1 MTSDGKEAVV
11 TALTVELMRQA
22 IGTLDAQFNRISTMT
37 HFPTLERPEAVA
49 RAVNS
54 RYLSDEQPLVRE
66 LADRARLP
74 ERARRNVDA
83 RALALVQAV
92 RSARGSGGALDAFL
106 REYSLAS
113 REGVILMCLAE
124 ALLRI
129 PDGETADRLI
139 ADKIPSGAWDEHLG
153 DSESLLVNA
162 STWGLM
168 LTGRVVALDRNEVG
182 EARSWYGR
190 LAAKL
195 GEPVA
200 RAALKQAMRILGHQF
215 VMGRDIEAALARA
228 AGKEERDY
236 RYSFDMLG
244 EAALTRADAERYRAK
259 YSAAIAAVG
268 RAVEPRESIT
278 ARHSISIKLS
288 ALHPRYEFTQTQR
301 VMRELYPVIE
311 QLVRE
316 ARDAGIGVTLDA
328 EEADRLE
335 LSLLLVDKLL
345 ASDVTRGFAGFGLA
359 VQAYQKRAWSTIDW
373 LLGRLEAADRR
384 ITLRLVKG
392 AYWDSEI
399 KRAQERGLVG
409 YPVFTRKPNTD
420 VSYLACARLL
430 ESAGERIHAQ
440 FATHNAHT
448 IAQVAEVFGGD
459 ANRFEFQRLHGMGA
473 ELYDSVVR
481 GPWGKFPCRVYAP
494 VGAHEDLLPYLV
506 RRLLENGANTSFVNR
521 IVDGSLPAEEVV
533 ADPIAE
539 VDALERV
546 AHPRIPLPANLFAP
560 ERANSAGFNFAD
572 GQAVDTLLR
581 DCERAS
587 QQPWSAAPVVSG
599 QTRAGRTT
607 PVCNPANTAEHIG
620 VVTNADAA
628 TVEATID
635 AAVRAQGDWDDA
647 GGEHRAAILERAAQ
661 LFEEHTAALT
671 ARCVREAGKTLPDAI
686 GEVREAVDFLRYY
699 AARARRDFSHES
711 TLPGP
716 TGERNLLRLRGKG
729 VFACISPWNFPLA
742 IYTGQVA
749 AALAAGNSVV
759 AKPAEQTPL
768 TAAYATG
775 LMLQAG
781 VPPSALHFV
790 PGEGGE
796 VGAALTRDPRL
807 AGVVFTG
814 GTDTARIIERS
825 LAGRPGAIGTLIA
838 ETGGLNVMLADS
850 SALAEQLVLDVVQSG
865 FNSAG
870 QRCSALRVLLVQ
882 EEIAPRVQ
890 TLLAGAMDEIVVGD
904 PARLST
910 DVGPVIDDD
919 ALKMLEGYR
928 AQVEKQARWKH
939 RAPGAGAAG
948 RFFAPLAVEI
958 DSLGSLQREV
968 FGPVVHLVRYRARDL
983 DALVEAINH
992 LGYGLTLGIH
1002 TRIDGLAQRI
1012 ARALRVGNV
1021 YINRNMIGAVVGV
1034 QPFGGM
1040 GLSGTGPKA
1049 GGPHYLHR
1057 MATEQTITTNTA
1069 AIGGNAGLL
1078 SLAAR

>member
-1 MTSDGKEAVV
+1 MTKFS
-11 TALTVELMRQA
+11 
-22 IGTLDAQFNRISTMT
+22 S
-37 HFPTLERPEAVA
+37 LERADSV
-49 RAVNS
+49 S
-54 RYLSDEQPLVRE
+54 RSINPQYLAEEQQLVRD
-66 LADRARLP
+66 LADRARLS
-74 ERARRNVDA
+74 ETAARHAGA

-92 RSARGSGGALDAFL
+92 RGAKSGGGALDAFL

-153 DSESLLVNA
+153 DSDSLLVNA

-168 LTGRVVALDRNEVG
+168 LTGRVIALDRNEVG
-182 EARSWYGR
+182 EARSWYAR
-190 LAAKL
+190 LVGKL

-215 VMGRDIEAALARA
+215 VMGRDIGNALERA

-244 EAALTRADAERYRAK
+244 EAALTRADAERYREK
-259 YSAAIAAVG
+259 YAQAIAAVG
-268 RAVEPRESIT
+268 RDVSQREPVT

-288 ALHPRYEFTQTQR
+288 ALHPRYEFTQATR
-301 VMRELYPVIE
+301 VMAELYPVIE
-311 QLVRE
+311 GLVGQ

-328 EEADRLE
+328 EEAERLE

-345 ASDVTRGFAGFGLA
+345 RSEVTRGFGGFGLA
-359 VQAYQKRAWSTIDW
+359 VQAYQKRAYATLEW
-373 LLGRLEAADRR
+373 LLRTTRETDRR

-399 KRAQERGLVG
+399 KRAQERGLAG

-430 ESAGERIHAQ
+430 ESAGDRIYPQ

-448 IAQVAEVFGGD
+448 IAHVAELFGAD
-459 ANRFEFQRLHGMGA
+459 ADRFEFQRLHGMGA

-481 GPWGKFPCRVYAP
+481 GPWGKYACRVYAP

-521 IVDGSLPAEEVV
+521 IVDASLPAEEVV
-533 ADPIAE
+533 ADPVAE

-546 AHPRIPLPANLFAP
+546 AHPRIPLPLNLFAP
-560 ERANSAGFNFAD
+560 ERLNSAGFNFAD
-572 GQAVDTLLR
+572 GQAVDLLMR

-587 QQPWSAAPVVSG
+587 QQPWSAVPLVAA
-599 QTRAGRTT
+599 QTRASGV
-607 PVCNPANTAEHIG
+607 PVNLHNPADTAE
-620 VVTNADAA
+620 VVGSVFTADAE
-628 TVEATID
+628 TVDLAIT
-635 AAVRAQGDWDDA
+635 AAARAQEDWDHS
-647 GGEHRAAILERAAQ
+647 GGEKRALLLERAA
-661 LFEEHTAALT
+661 LLYEEHTAALV
-671 ARCVREAGKTLPDAI
+671 ARCVREAGKTLPDAV

-699 AARARRDFSHES
+699 AARARRDFSHE
-711 TLPGP
+711 TALPGP

-729 VFACISPWNFPLA
+729 VFGCISPWNFPLA

-749 AALAAGNSVV
+749 AALAAGNAVV

-781 VPPSALHFV
+781 IPPEVLQFV
-790 PGEGGE
+790 PGEGAT
-796 VGAALTRDPRL
+796 VGAALSRDPRL
-807 AGVVFTG
+807 AGIVFTG
-814 GTDTARIIERS
+814 STDTARLIERS
-825 LAGRPGAIGTLIA
+825 MAARPGAIGTLIA

-870 QRCSALRVLLVQ
+870 QRCSALRILLVQ
-882 EEIAPRVQ
+882 EEIAPRVK
-890 TLLAGAMDEIVVGD
+890 TLLAGCMDELVVGD
-904 PARLST
+904 PAHLAT

-919 ALKMLEGYR
+919 ALAMLEKHAGEITR
-928 AQVEKQARWKH
+928 GAAWSH
-939 RAPGAGAAG
+939 RARGPAG
-948 RFFAPLAVEI
+948 REARGRYFAPLAVQI
-958 DSLGSLQREV
+958 DSLQRLRSEV
-968 FGPVVHLVRYRARDL
+968 FGPVVHLLPYRARDL
-983 DALVEAINH
+983 DAVVAAVNQ
-992 LGYGLTLGIH
+992 LGFGLTLGIH
-1002 TRIDGLAQRI
+1002 TRIDGLAQRV
-1012 ARALRVGNV
+1012 ARSLRVGNV

-1078 SLAAR
+1078 SLASR

>member
-1 MTSDGKEAVV
+1 MA
-11 TALTVELMRQA
+11 
-22 IGTLDAQFNRISTMT
+22 NR
-37 HFPTLERPEAVA
+37 FPPLPRAEDIA
-49 RAVNS
+49 RAINA
-54 RYLSDEQPLVRE
+54 RYLSDEESLVRE
-66 LADRARLP
+66 LCGKARLSDEP
-74 ERARRNVDA
+74 HRNVSA

-92 RSARGSGGALDAFL
+92 RAARGAGGALDAFL

-139 ADKIPSGAWDEHLG
+139 ADKIPSGAWEEHLG
-153 DSESLLVNA
+153 DSESLFVNA

-168 LTGRVVALDRNEVG
+168 LTGRVVSLDRNDVG
-182 EARSWYGR
+182 EARSWYSR
-190 LAAKL
+190 LVGKL

-215 VMGRDIEAALARA
+215 VMGRDIEAALERA
-228 AGKEERDY
+228 AGKDERDY

-244 EAALTRADAERYRAK
+244 EAALTREDAERYREK
-259 YSAAIAAVG
+259 YAAAIAAVG
-268 RAVEPRESIT
+268 QRVAARESIT

-288 ALHPRYEFTQTQR
+288 ALHPRYEFAQSER
-301 VMRELYPVIE
+301 VMAELYPIIE
-311 QLVRE
+311 GLVRA

-328 EEADRLE
+328 EEAERLE

-345 ASDVTRGFAGFGLA
+345 ASDVTRGYAGFGLA
-359 VQAYQKRAWSTIDW
+359 VQAYQKRAYSTLEW
-373 LLGRLEAADRR
+373 LVKRLRETDRR

-399 KRAQERGLVG
+399 KRAQERGLSG

-430 ESAGERIHAQ
+430 ESAGDRIYPQ

-448 IAQVAEVFGGD
+448 IAYIAELFRGD
-459 ANRFEFQRLHGMGA
+459 AGRFEFQRLHGMGA
-473 ELYDSVVR
+473 ELYDGVVR

-521 IVDGSLPAEEVV
+521 IVDASLPAEEVV
-533 ADPIAE
+533 ADPVAE
-539 VDALERV
+539 VDGLERV
-546 AHPRIPLPANLFAP
+546 SHPRIPLPPQLFGS
-560 ERANSAGFNFAD
+560 ERANSAGFNLAD
-572 GQAVDTLLR
+572 GQAVDHLLKE
-581 DCERAS
+581 CERAS
-587 QQPWSAAPVVSG
+587 AQPWSAAPIVAG
-599 QTRAGRTT
+599 QTRAGAADNCVSPSDTRET
-607 PVCNPANTAEHIG
+607 IG
-620 VVTNADAA
+620 QVVNADAA
-628 TVEATID
+628 AVASAIESAT
-635 AAVRAQGDWDDA
+635 RAFGDWDA
-647 GGEHRAAILERAAQ
+647 EGGEKRAAILERAAAIYEQ
-661 LFEEHTAALT
+661 QTPALI

-699 AARARRDFSHES
+699 AVRARRDFTHES

-716 TGERNLLRLRGKG
+716 TGERNLMRLRGKG
-729 VFACISPWNFPLA
+729 VFACVSPWNFPLA
-742 IYTGQVA
+742 IYTGQIA
-749 AALAAGNSVV
+749 AALAAGNTVI

-768 TAAYATG
+768 TAAFATG
-775 LMLQAG
+775 LLLQAG
-781 VPPSALHFV
+781 VPPEVLHFL
-790 PGEGGE
+790 PGDGATVGG
-796 VGAALTRDPRL
+796 ALTRDPRL

-814 GTDTARIIERS
+814 STETARLIERS
-825 LAGRPGAIGTLIA
+825 LAARPGPIGTLIA

-850 SALAEQLVLDVVQSG
+850 SALAEQLVLDTVQSG

-870 QRCSALRVLLVQ
+870 QRCSALRILLVQ
-882 EEIAPRVQ
+882 EEIADRVKR
-890 TLLAGAMDEIVVGD
+890 LLAGCMDELVVGD
-904 PARLST
+904 PARVAT
-910 DVGPVIDDD
+910 DIGPVIDDE
-919 ALKMLEGYR
+919 ARGKLERHAASITRG
-928 AQVEKQARWKH
+928 ARWSH
-939 RAPGAGAAG
+939 RAPLAAG
-948 RFFAPLAVEI
+948 SHGRYFAPLAVEV
-958 DSLGSLQREV
+958 DSLASIKEEV
-968 FGPVVHLVRYRARDL
+968 FGPIVHVVTWRARDL
-983 DALVEAINH
+983 DAVVESINA

-1012 ARALRVGNV
+1012 ARQLRIGNV

-1034 QPFGGM
+1034 QPFGGA

-1057 MATEQTITTNTA
+1057 LATEQTITTNTA

-1078 SLAAR
+1078 SLAH

>member
-1 MTSDGKEAVV
+1 
-11 TALTVELMRQA
+11 
-22 IGTLDAQFNRISTMT
+22 MT
-37 HFPTLERPEAVA
+37 HFPLLDRPDAIA
-49 RAVNS
+49 RAINS
-54 RYLSDEQPLVRE
+54 RYLAEEQSLVRE
-66 LADRARLP
+66 LADHARLA
-74 ERARRNVDA
+74 ETQTRSVATRS
-83 RALALVQAV
+83 LALVQAV
-92 RSARGSGGALDAFL
+92 RNARSGGGALDAFL

-153 DSESLLVNA
+153 DSDSLLVNA

-168 LTGRVVALDRNEVG
+168 LTGRVVAMDRNELG
-182 EARSWYGR
+182 EARSWYGK
-190 LAAKL
+190 LAARL

-215 VMGRDIEAALARA
+215 VMGRDIESALSRA

-244 EAALTRADAERYRAK
+244 EAALTRADAERYREK

-268 RAVEPRESIT
+268 RAVETRESIT
-278 ARHSISIKLS
+278 ARHGISIKLS
-288 ALHPRYEFTQTQR
+288 ALHPRYEFAQAGR
-301 VMRELYPVIE
+301 VMGELYPVVE
-311 QLVRE
+311 RLVAESR
-316 ARDAGIGVTLDA
+316 AAGIGVTLDA

-345 ASDVTRGFAGFGLA
+345 SSDVTRGYAGFGLA
-359 VQAYQKRAWSTIDW
+359 VQAYQKRAYSTIEW
-373 LLGRLEAADRR
+373 LIGRLKATDRR
-384 ITLRLVKG
+384 ITMRLVKG

-399 KRAQERGLVG
+399 KRAQERGLAG
-409 YPVFTRKPNTD
+409 YPVFTRKANTD
-420 VSYLACARLL
+420 VSYLACAKLL
-430 ESAGERIHAQ
+430 ESAGERIYPQ

-448 IAQVAEVFGGD
+448 IAHVAEVFGGD

-481 GPWGKFPCRVYAP
+481 GPWGRFPCRVYAP

-521 IVDGSLPAEEVV
+521 IVDASLPAEEVV

-546 AHPRIPLPANLFAP
+546 AHPRIPLPVNLFAP
-560 ERANSAGFNFAD
+560 ERLNSAGFNFAD
-572 GQAVDTLLR
+572 GQAVDALLR
-581 DCERAS
+581 DCERSS
-587 QQPWSAAPVVSG
+587 QQPWSAAPVISG
-599 QTRAGRTT
+599 KTRSGATV
-607 PVCNPANTAEHIG
+607 PVRNPANTEEQIG
-620 VVTNADAA
+620 VVVNADAA
-628 TVEATID
+628 TVEAAISEAV
-635 AAVRAQGDWDDA
+635 AAQEDWDAA
-647 GGEHRAAILERAAQ
+647 GGEQRAAVLERAAQ
-661 LFEEHTAALT
+661 LFEGHTAAFT

-711 TLPGP
+711 ALPGP

-742 IYTGQVA
+742 IFTGQVA
-749 AALAAGNSVV
+749 AALAAGNTVV
-759 AKPAEQTPL
+759 ATPAEQTPL

-775 LMLQAG
+775 LLLQAG
-781 VPPSALHFV
+781 VPPAALQFV

-814 GTDTARIIERS
+814 STDTARIIERS
-825 LAGRPGAIGTLIA
+825 MAARPGAIGTLIA

-870 QRCSALRVLLVQ
+870 QRCSALRILLVQ
-882 EEIAPRVQ
+882 EEIADRVQ
-890 TLLAGAMDEIVVGD
+890 ELLAGCMDEIAVGD
-904 PARLST
+904 PARLSP
-910 DVGPVIDDD
+910 DVGPVIDDE
-919 ALKMLEGYR
+919 ALQMLENYR
-928 AQVEKQARWKH
+928 AAVVKKARWSH
-939 RAPGAGAAG
+939 RAPAPTGTHG
-948 RFFAPLAVEI
+948 RFFAPLAVEV
-958 DSLGSLQREV
+958 DSLGALEREV
-968 FGPVVHLVRYRARDL
+968 FGPIVHLVRYRARDL
-983 DALVEAINH
+983 DSVVAAINQ

-1002 TRIDGLAQRI
+1002 TRIDGLAQRV
-1012 ARALRVGNV
+1012 ARSLRVGNV

>member
-1 MTSDGKEAVV
+1 MQPFPPLDRPDSIA
-11 TALTVELMRQA
+11 AA
-22 IGTLDAQFNRISTMT
+22 IN
-37 HFPTLERPEAVA
+37 P
-49 RAVNS
+49 N
-54 RYLSDEQPLVRE
+54 YLADEQTLVRA
-66 LADRARLP
+66 LADQARLP
-74 ERARRNVDA
+74 ENAVRNVSA

-92 RSARGSGGALDAFL
+92 RGATGSGGALDAFL

-153 DSESLLVNA
+153 DSESLFVNA

-168 LTGRVVALDRNEVG
+168 LTGRVVALDRNDVG
-182 EARSWYGR
+182 ETRSWYAR
-190 LAAKL
+190 LVGKL

-215 VMGRDIEAALARA
+215 VMGRDIEGALERS

-244 EAALTRADAERYRAK
+244 EAALTRADAERYREK

-268 RAVEPRESIT
+268 RAVGRKESIT

-288 ALHPRYEFTQTQR
+288 ALHPRYEFAQAER
-301 VMRELYPVIE
+301 VMKELYPVVE

-335 LSLLLVDKLL
+335 LSVLLVDKLL
-345 ASDVTRGFAGFGLA
+345 AGEVTRGYGGFGLA
-359 VQAYQKRAWSTIDW
+359 VQAYQKRAHATLEW
-373 LLGRLEAADRR
+373 LISRLRATDRR

-399 KRAQERGLVG
+399 KRAQERGLAG
-409 YPVFTRKPNTD
+409 YPVLTRKANTD

-430 ESAGERIHAQ
+430 ESAGDRIYPQ

-448 IAQVAEVFGGD
+448 IAHIAEVFGGD
-459 ANRFEFQRLHGMGA
+459 PNRFEFQRLHGMGA

-481 GPWGKFPCRVYAP
+481 GPWGRYACRVYAP

-521 IVDGSLPAEEVV
+521 IVDASLPAEEVV

-539 VDALERV
+539 VDGLERV
-546 AHPRIPLPANLFAP
+546 AHPRIPLPAGMFGN
-560 ERANSAGFNFAD
+560 ERQNSRGFNFAD
-572 GQAVDTLLR
+572 GQAVDVLLR
-581 DCERAS
+581 ECARAS
-587 QQPWSAAPVVSG
+587 SQAWSAAPVVDG
-599 QTRAGRTT
+599 QTRTGAASVVT
-607 PVCNPANTAEHIG
+607 NPARTAEQIGG
-620 VVTNADAA
+620 VVNADAA
-628 TVEATID
+628 AVA
-635 AAVRAQGDWDDA
+635 AAVGSAARAQDEWDAA
-647 GGEHRAAILERAAQ
+647 GGEKRAAILERAAT
-661 LFEEHTAALT
+661 LFEEHTPALV

-699 AARARRDFSHES
+699 AQRARRDFAHE
-711 TLPGP
+711 TALPGP

-729 VFACISPWNFPLA
+729 VFGCISPWNFPLA

-749 AALAAGNSVV
+749 AALAAGNTVV

-775 LMLQAG
+775 LLLQAG
-781 VPPSALHFV
+781 VPAEALHFV
-790 PGEGGE
+790 PGDGAT
-796 VGAALTRDPRL
+796 VGAALTADPRL

-814 GTDTARIIERS
+814 SNETARLIERS
-825 LAGRPGAIGTLIA
+825 LATRPGAIGTLIA

-870 QRCSALRVLLVQ
+870 QRCSALRILLVQ
-882 EEIAPRVQ
+882 EEIAPRVMS
-890 TLLAGAMDEIVVGD
+890 LLAGCMDELRVDD

-910 DVGPVIDDD
+910 DVGPVIDAD
-919 ALKMLEGYR
+919 ALKMLEQHAASVVGN
-928 AQVEKQARWKH
+928 ARWSH
-939 RAPGAGAAG
+939 RAPRGPAEG
-948 RFFAPLAVEI
+948 RYFAPLAVEI
-958 DSLGSLQREV
+958 DSLANMREV
-968 FGPVVHLVRYRARDL
+968 FGPIVHVLRYRARDL
-983 DALVEAINH
+983 DAVVAAVNS

>member
-1 MTSDGKEAVV
+1 MTK
-11 TALTVELMRQA
+11 
-22 IGTLDAQFNRISTMT
+22 
-37 HFPTLERPEAVA
+37 FPLLERADFVA
-49 RAVNS
+49 KAINPN
-54 RYLSDEQPLVRE
+54 YLTDEQPLVRT
-66 LADRARLP
+66 LADQARLP
-74 ERARRNVDA
+74 EAAA
-83 RALALVQAV
+83 RAVGTRALGLVQAV
-92 RSARGSGGALDAFL
+92 RAATGSGGALDAFL
-106 REYSLAS
+106 RQYSLAS

-139 ADKIPSGAWDEHLG
+139 ADKIPTGAWDEHLG
-153 DSESLLVNA
+153 DSDSLLVNA

-168 LTGRVVALDRNEVG
+168 LTGRVVSLDRNEVG
-182 EARSWYGR
+182 EARSWYSR
-190 LAAKL
+190 LVGKL

-215 VMGRDIEAALARA
+215 VMGRDIESALTRA

-244 EAALTRADAERYRAK
+244 EAALTRADAERYREK
-259 YSAAIAAVG
+259 YAAAIAAVG
-268 RAVEPRESIT
+268 RAVEKRDSIQ

-288 ALHPRYEFTQTQR
+288 ALHPRYEFSQTRR
-301 VMRELYPVIE
+301 VMTELYPVIE
-311 QLVRE
+311 SLVRMG
-316 ARDAGIGVTLDA
+316 RDAGIGVTLDA
-328 EEADRLE
+328 EEAERLE

-345 ASDVTRGFAGFGLA
+345 ASDTTRGYAGFGLA
-359 VQAYQKRAWSTIDW
+359 VQAYQKRAHATLEW
-373 LLGRLEAADRR
+373 LVKRLRETDRR

-399 KRAQERGLVG
+399 KRAQERGLAG
-409 YPVFTRKPNTD
+409 YPVFTRKANTD

-430 ESAGERIHAQ
+430 ESAGERIYPQ

-448 IAQVAEVFGGD
+448 IAHVAEVFGGD

-481 GPWGKFPCRVYAP
+481 GPWGKYACRVYAP

-521 IVDGSLPAEEVV
+521 IVDASLPAEEVV

-539 VDALERV
+539 VDGLERV
-546 AHPRIPLPANLFAP
+546 AHPRIPLPVNLFAP

-572 GQAVDTLLR
+572 GQAVDALMK
-581 DCERAS
+581 DCQRAS

-599 QTRAGRTT
+599 QPRAGASTSLF
-607 PVCNPANTAEHIG
+607 NPADTSEHIG
-620 VVTNADAA
+620 SCIAADAA
-628 TVEATID
+628 AVESAIG
-635 AAVRAQGDWDDA
+635 AAVLAQEDWDAA
-647 GGEHRAAILERAAQ
+647 GGERRAAVLERAAT
-661 LFEEHTAALT
+661 LYEEHTAALV

-699 AARARRDFSHES
+699 AARARRDFSHEA

-729 VFACISPWNFPLA
+729 VFGCISPWNFPLA
-742 IYTGQVA
+742 IYTGQIA
-749 AALAAGNSVV
+749 AALAAGNAVV

-775 LMLQAG
+775 LLLQAG
-781 VPPSALHFV
+781 VPPDALHFV
-790 PGEGGE
+790 PGDGAQVGG
-796 VGAALTRDPRL
+796 ALTRDPRL

-814 GTDTARIIERS
+814 STDTARLIERS
-825 LAGRPGAIGTLIA
+825 MAARPGAIGTLVA

-882 EEIAPRVQ
+882 EEIAPRVR
-890 TLLAGAMDEIVVGD
+890 TLLAGAMDDLVLGD
-904 PARLST
+904 PARLET

-919 ALKMLEGYR
+919 ALAMLEKHA
-928 AQVEKQARWKH
+928 AQITRGASWSH
-939 RAPGAGAAG
+939 RAPMAANPKG

-958 DSLGSLQREV
+958 ESLASMQREV
-968 FGPVVHLVRYRARDL
+968 FGPVVHLLKYRARDL
-983 DALVEAINH
+983 DAVIAAVNA

-1012 ARALRVGNV
+1012 ARGLRVGNV

-1057 MATEQTITTNTA
+1057 LATEQTITTNTA

>member
-1 MTSDGKEAVV
+1 MTK
-11 TALTVELMRQA
+11 
-22 IGTLDAQFNRISTMT
+22 
-37 HFPTLERPEAVA
+37 FPALERPEAVA
-49 RAVNS
+49 RAINP
-54 RYLSDEQPLVRE
+54 RYLAEEQSLVRA
-66 LADRARLP
+66 LADRARLAP
-74 ERARRNVDA
+74 EAALHAGGRAFE
-83 RALALVQAV
+83 LVQAV
-92 RSARGSGGALDAFL
+92 RNTRGSGGALDAFL

-139 ADKIPSGAWDEHLG
+139 ADKIPGGAWDEHLG

-168 LTGRVVALDRNEVG
+168 LTGRVVALEGKDVG
-182 EARSWYGR
+182 EARSWYGK
-190 LAAKL
+190 LVAKL

-200 RAALKQAMRILGHQF
+200 RAALRQAMRILGHQF
-215 VMGRDIEAALARA
+215 VMGRNIGEALARA

-244 EAALTRADAERYRAK
+244 EAALTRADAERYREK

-268 RAVEPRESIT
+268 QAVEPRESIT

-288 ALHPRYEFTQTQR
+288 ALHPRYEFAQTQR
-301 VMRELYPVIE
+301 VTSELFPVVE
-311 QLVRE
+311 KLVAE

-335 LSLLLVDKLL
+335 LSLLLVDELL
-345 ASDVTRGFAGFGLA
+345 ASEVTRGYAGFGIA
-359 VQAYQKRAWSTIDW
+359 VQAYQKRAHSTIDW
-373 LLGRLEAADRR
+373 LVSRLRVADRR

-399 KRAQERGLVG
+399 KRAQERGLAG
-409 YPVFTRKPNTD
+409 YPVFTRKSNTD

-430 ESAGERIHAQ
+430 ERAGERVYPQ

-448 IAQVAEVFGGD
+448 IAHVAELFGGD
-459 ANRFEFQRLHGMGA
+459 ASRFEFQRLHGMGA

-481 GPWGKFPCRVYAP
+481 GPWGKYACRVYAP

-521 IVDGSLPAEEVV
+521 IVDASLPAEEVV
-533 ADPIAE
+533 ADPVAE
-539 VDALERV
+539 VDALENV
-546 AHPRIPLPANLFAP
+546 AHPRIPLPAGLFAP
-560 ERANSAGFNFAD
+560 ERLNSAGFNFAD
-572 GQAVDTLLR
+572 GQALDQLLR

-599 QTRAGRTT
+599 QVRGGKPA
-607 PVCNPANTAEHIG
+607 PLVNPASTDEQIG
-620 VVTNADAA
+620 MVANADAA
-628 TVEATID
+628 TVD
-635 AAVRAQGDWDDA
+635 AAIGAAVAAQADWDAA
-647 GGEHRAAILERAAQ
+647 GGEQRAQILERAAQ
-661 LFEEHTAALT
+661 LFEEHTAALV

-699 AARARRDFSHES
+699 AVQARRDFSHE
-711 TLPGP
+711 TALPGP

-729 VFACISPWNFPLA
+729 VFGCISPWNFPLA

-749 AALAAGNSVV
+749 AALAAGNTVV

-781 VPPSALHFV
+781 VPANVLHFV
-790 PGEGGE
+790 PGDGGE
-796 VGAALTRDPRL
+796 VGAVLTRDPRL

-814 GTDTARIIERS
+814 STETARIIERS
-825 LAGRPGAIGTLIA
+825 MAGRPGAIGTLIA

-882 EEIAPRVQ
+882 DEIAARVQ
-890 TLLAGAMDEIVVGD
+890 TLLAGCMDEIVVGN
-904 PARLST
+904 PARFDT

-919 ALKMLEGYR
+919 ALRMLEAYQ
-928 AQVEKQARWKH
+928 AQVTRGARWSH
-939 RAPGAGAAG
+939 RAPAPAAG
-948 RFFAPLAVEI
+948 RGRYFAPLAVEI
-958 DSLGSLQREV
+958 DSLAALEREV
-968 FGPVVHLVRYRARDL
+968 FGPVVHIVRYRARDL
-983 DALVEAINH
+983 ESLTGAING

-1002 TRIDGLAQRI
+1002 TRIDGLAQRV

>member
-1 MTSDGKEAVV
+1 MI
-11 TALTVELMRQA
+11 R
-22 IGTLDAQFNRISTMT
+22 
-37 HFPTLERPEAVA
+37 FPHLERPDGIA
-49 RAVNS
+49 RTINPRFLA
-54 RYLSDEQPLVRE
+54 DEQPLVRE
-66 LADRARLP
+66 LADQARLG
-74 ERARRNVDA
+74 EAAAHEVGS

-92 RSARGSGGALDAFL
+92 RAMRGTGGALDAFL

-153 DSESLLVNA
+153 DSDSLLVNA

-168 LTGRVVALDRNEVG
+168 LTGRVVSLDRQEVG

-190 LAAKL
+190 LVARL

-215 VMGRDIEAALARA
+215 VMGRDIEAALSRA

-244 EAALTRADAERYRAK
+244 EAALTGADAERYREK
-259 YSAAIAAVG
+259 YSQAIAAVG
-268 RAVEPRESIT
+268 RAIESRESIT
-278 ARHSISIKLS
+278 GRHSISIKLS
-288 ALHPRYEFTQTQR
+288 ALHPRYEFTQTGR
-301 VMRELYPVIE
+301 VMAELYPVIE
-311 QLVRE
+311 KLVAE

-345 ASDVTRGFAGFGLA
+345 GSEVTRGYAGFGLA
-359 VQAYQKRAWSTIDW
+359 VQAYQKRAYSTIQW
-373 LLGRLEAADRR
+373 LIGRLKATDRR
-384 ITLRLVKG
+384 ITMRLVKG

-399 KRAQERGLVG
+399 KRAQERGLAG
-409 YPVFTRKPNTD
+409 YPVFTRKANTD
-420 VSYLACARLL
+420 VSYLACAKLL
-430 ESAGERIHAQ
+430 ESAGERIYPQ

-448 IAQVAEVFGGD
+448 IAHVAEVFGGD

-481 GPWGKFPCRVYAP
+481 GPWGRYACRVYAP

-533 ADPIAE
+533 ADPVAE
-539 VDALERV
+539 IDALEAV
-546 AHPRIPLPANLFAP
+546 AHPRIPLPANLFGS
-560 ERANSAGFNFAD
+560 ERANSRGFNFAD
-572 GQAVDTLLR
+572 GHAVDALLR
-581 DCERAS
+581 DCDRAS

-599 QTRAGRTT
+599 KTLAGSK
-607 PVCNPANTAEHIG
+607 VAVFNPADTQEQIGHVISADGEAVDTAIG
-620 VVTNADAA
+620 AAQNAQPEWDATGGA
-628 TVEATID
+628 QR
-635 AAVRAQGDWDDA
+635 AAV
-647 GGEHRAAILERAAQ
+647 LERAAQ
-661 LFEEHTAALT
+661 LFEEQTAALT

-699 AARARRDFSHES
+699 AARARKDFSHEAA
-711 TLPGP
+711 LPGP

-729 VFACISPWNFPLA
+729 VFGCISPWNFPLA

-768 TAAYATG
+768 TAAFATG

-781 VPPSALHFV
+781 VPPAALQFV
-790 PGEGGE
+790 PGGGIE

-807 AGVVFTG
+807 AGVLFTG
-814 GTDTARIIERS
+814 STDTARLIERAMAS
-825 LAGRPGAIGTLIA
+825 RPGAIGTLVA
-838 ETGGLNVMLADS
+838 ETGGLNVLIADS

-870 QRCSALRVLLVQ
+870 QRCSALRILLVQ
-882 EEIAPRVQ
+882 EEIADRVQ
-890 TLLAGAMDEIVVGD
+890 ALLAGCMDELVVGN

-910 DVGPVIDDD
+910 DIGPVIDDD
-919 ALKMLEGYR
+919 ARAMLENHAAAITR
-928 AQVEKQARWKH
+928 HARWCH
-939 RAPGAGAAG
+939 RAPAAAPGRG

-958 DSLGSLQREV
+958 ESLGALEREI
-968 FGPVVHLVRYRARDL
+968 FGPIVHLVRFRARDL
-983 DALVEAINH
+983 DSLAGAINK
-992 LGYGLTLGIH
+992 LGYGLTVGIH
-1002 TRIDGLAQRI
+1002 TRIDGVAQRI

-1057 MATEQTITTNTA
+1057 LATEQTITTNTA

>member
-1 MTSDGKEAVV
+1 
-11 TALTVELMRQA
+11 
-22 IGTLDAQFNRISTMT
+22 MT
-37 HFPTLERPEAVA
+37 HFPPLERPDAVA
-49 RAVNS
+49 RAINP
-54 RYLSDEQPLVRE
+54 RYLADEEAVVRE
-66 LADRARLP
+66 LAGHARLD
-74 ERARRNVDA
+74 AAATRNVGA

-139 ADKIPSGAWDEHLG
+139 ADKIPGGAWDEHLG
-153 DSESLLVNA
+153 DSDSLLVNA

-182 EARSWYGR
+182 EARSWYSR
-190 LAAKL
+190 LVGKL

-200 RAALKQAMRILGHQF
+200 RAALRQAMRILGHQF
-215 VMGRDIEAALARA
+215 VMGRDIDSALERA
-228 AGKEERDY
+228 AGKEERAY

-244 EAALTRADAERYRAK
+244 EAALTRTDAGRYREK

-268 RAVEPRESIT
+268 KAVDARESIH
-278 ARHSISIKLS
+278 ARHGISIKLS
-288 ALHPRYEFTQTQR
+288 ALHPRYEFPQATR
-301 VMRELYPVIE
+301 VMRELYPMLE
-311 QLVRE
+311 QLVGE
-316 ARDAGIGVTLDA
+316 ARAAGIGVTLDA

-345 ASDVTRGFAGFGLA
+345 GSEVTRGYAGFGVA
-359 VQAYQKRAWSTIDW
+359 VQAYQKRAYPTIEW
-373 LLGRLEAADRR
+373 LARRLRETDRR

-399 KRAQERGLVG
+399 KRAQERGLAG
-409 YPVFTRKPNTD
+409 YPVFTRKANTD

-430 ESAGERIHAQ
+430 ERAGERIHPQ

-448 IAQVAEVFGGD
+448 IAQVAEIFGGD

-481 GPWGKFPCRVYAP
+481 GPWGKFACRVYAP

-521 IVDGSLPAEEVV
+521 IVDASLPAEEVV
-533 ADPIAE
+533 ADPVAE

-546 AHPRIPLPANLFAP
+546 AHSRIPLPMNLYAP
-560 ERANSAGFNFAD
+560 ERTNSTGFNFAD
-572 GQAVDTLLR
+572 GQAVDALQR
-581 DCERAS
+581 ACERAS

-599 QTRAGRTT
+599 QTRAGATM
-607 PVCNPANTAEHIG
+607 PVRNPANTQEQIG
-620 VVTNADAA
+620 VVANADAA
-628 TVEATID
+628 MVEAAIG
-635 AAVRAQGDWDDA
+635 AAVGAQRDWDDA
-647 GGEHRAAILERAAQ
+647 GGEFRADLLERAAQ
-661 LFEEHTAALT
+661 LFEEHTAALV

-699 AARARRDFSHES
+699 AVRARRDFAHEA

-749 AALAAGNSVV
+749 AALAAGNAVV

-775 LMLQAG
+775 LLLQAG
-781 VPPSALHFV
+781 IPPAVLNFV
-790 PGEGGE
+790 PGDGGE

-807 AGVVFTG
+807 AGVAFTG
-814 GTDTARIIERS
+814 GTDTARLIERS

-890 TLLAGAMDEIVVGD
+890 DLLAGAMDEIVVDD
-904 PARLST
+904 PAKPDT
-910 DVGPVIDDD
+910 DVGPVIDED
-919 ALKMLEGYR
+919 ALGMLETYR
-928 AQVEKQARWKH
+928 LQVQKRARWAH
-939 RAPGAGAAG
+939 RSPAGGGAG
-948 RFFAPLAVEI
+948 RFFAPLAVEVE
-958 DSLGSLQREV
+958 SLAAVQREV
-968 FGPVVHLVRYRARDL
+968 FGPVVHVVRYRARDL
-983 DALVEAINH
+983 DALLDAVNH
-992 LGYGLTLGIH
+992 MGYGLTLGIH
-1002 TRIDGLAQRI
+1002 TRIDGLAQRV

-1040 GLSGTGPKA
+1040 GVSGTGPKA

>member
-1 MTSDGKEAVV
+1 MTK
-11 TALTVELMRQA
+11 
-22 IGTLDAQFNRISTMT
+22 
-37 HFPTLERPEAVA
+37 FPLLERADSIAKAINPH
-49 RAVNS
+49 
-54 RYLSDEQPLVRE
+54 YLTDEQPLVRA
-66 LADRARLP
+66 LADQARLP
-74 ERARRNVDA
+74 EAAARNTGT
-83 RALALVQAV
+83 RALGLVQAV
-92 RSARGSGGALDAFL
+92 RAARGSGGALDAFL

-139 ADKIPSGAWDEHLG
+139 ADKIPTGAWDEHLG
-153 DSESLLVNA
+153 DSDSLLVNA

-168 LTGRVVALDRNEVG
+168 LTGRVVSLDRNEVG
-182 EARSWYGR
+182 EARSWYAR
-190 LAAKL
+190 LVGKL

-215 VMGRDIEAALARA
+215 VMGRDIESALTRA
-228 AGKEERDY
+228 AGKDERDY

-244 EAALTRADAERYRAK
+244 EAALTRADAERYREK
-259 YSAAIAAVG
+259 YAAAIAAVG
-268 RAVEPRESIT
+268 RAVETRDSIQ

-288 ALHPRYEFTQTQR
+288 ALHPRYEFSQTER
-301 VMRELYPVIE
+301 VLTELYPVIE
-311 QLVRE
+311 SLVRLG
-316 ARDAGIGVTLDA
+316 RDAGIGVTLDA
-328 EEADRLE
+328 EEAERLE
-335 LSLLLVDKLL
+335 LSLLLVDRLL
-345 ASDVTRGFAGFGLA
+345 TSDVTRGYAGLGLA
-359 VQAYQKRAWSTIDW
+359 VQAYQKRAHATLEW
-373 LLGRLEAADRR
+373 LVKRLRETDRR

-399 KRAQERGLVG
+399 KRAQERGLAG
-409 YPVFTRKPNTD
+409 YPVFTRKANTD

-430 ESAGERIHAQ
+430 ETAGERIYPQ

-448 IAQVAEVFGGD
+448 IAHVAEVFGGD

-481 GPWGKFPCRVYAP
+481 GPWGKYACRVYAP

-521 IVDGSLPAEEVV
+521 IVDASLPAEEVV

-546 AHPRIPLPANLFAP
+546 AHPRIPLPVNLFAP

-572 GQAVDTLLR
+572 GQAVDALLK
-581 DCERAS
+581 DCQRAS
-587 QQPWSAAPVVSG
+587 QQPWSAVPIVSG
-599 QTRAGRTT
+599 QPRAGASA
-607 PVCNPANTAEHIG
+607 PLFNPADTSEHIG
-620 VVTNADAA
+620 SCTAADAA
-628 TVEATID
+628 AVDRAIA
-635 AAVRAQGDWDDA
+635 AAVLAQEDWDAA
-647 GGEHRAAILERAAQ
+647 GGERRAAALERAAA
-661 LFEEHTAALT
+661 LYEEHTAALV

-699 AARARRDFSHES
+699 AARARRDFSHEA

-729 VFACISPWNFPLA
+729 VFGCISPWNFPLA
-742 IYTGQVA
+742 IYTGQIA
-749 AALAAGNSVV
+749 AALAAGNAVV

-775 LMLQAG
+775 LLLQAG
-781 VPPSALHFV
+781 VPSDVLHFV
-790 PGEGGE
+790 PGDGAQVGG
-796 VGAALTRDPRL
+796 ALTRDPRL

-814 GTDTARIIERS
+814 STDTARLIERS
-825 LAGRPGAIGTLIA
+825 MAARPGAIGTLLA

-882 EEIAPRVQ
+882 EEIAPRVR
-890 TLLAGAMDEIVVGD
+890 TLLAGAMDDLVLGD
-904 PARLST
+904 PARLDT

-919 ALKMLEGYR
+919 ALAMLTKHA
-928 AQVEKQARWKH
+928 AQIVQGASWSH
-939 RAPGAGAAG
+939 RAPKAANPKG

-958 DSLGSLQREV
+958 ESLASMQREV
-968 FGPVVHLVRYRARDL
+968 FGPVVHLLKYRARDL
-983 DALVEAINH
+983 DAVLAAVNA

-1012 ARALRVGNV
+1012 ARGLRVGNV

-1057 MATEQTITTNTA
+1057 LATEQTITTNTA